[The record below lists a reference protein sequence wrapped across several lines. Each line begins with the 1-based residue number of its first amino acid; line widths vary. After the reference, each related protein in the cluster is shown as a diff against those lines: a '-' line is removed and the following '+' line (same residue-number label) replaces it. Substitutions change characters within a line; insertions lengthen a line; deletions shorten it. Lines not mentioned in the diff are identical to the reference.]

1 MEIIILIFAVVALG
15 FWVAYLISGNK
26 TKREVIKQKE
36 SMIDSLNS
44 HVNSYKEKLYIMD
57 NKFRNIDRELPSN
70 IQAFNSEGEE
80 INYYRIKKMDEDD
93 DFDGYNIGDKV
104 PHIRRKVNYKW
115 KNVPVTLRL
124 RRE

>member
-1 MEIIILIFAVVALG
+1 
-15 FWVAYLISGNK
+15 
-26 TKREVIKQKE
+26 
-36 SMIDSLNS
+36 
-44 HVNSYKEKLYIMD
+44 
-57 NKFRNIDRELPSN
+57 
-70 IQAFNSEGEE
+70 
-80 INYYRIKKMDEDD
+80 MDEDD